1 MSWMHACVFSCSL
14 ILNKTEI
21 IHVKLQ
27 LTAYNVQCTQRDV
40 VVDVEGPS
48 VGLGLQLFN
57 QSFGLSCEDLHE
69 IFQNLEVEC
78 GRQHL
83 PVRVPL
89 DACGRARRKVFTSR
103 LETTVAHKAQGF
115 RSEALCTFS
124 FYLRTWPGPPPARVG
139 RACSPSSCRCASSCW
154 ESSAGKGTAIFVI
167 ASFFQTSCTRPKYI
181 IDSSTV
187 IFVLITR

>member
-1 MSWMHACVFSCSL
+1 MDGFHDVRLRVPLGVDAPSHGCLWVKENGLANKGTDKEIDNKILMERKNECILTTCEVFLHVHMSWMHACVFSCSL
-14 ILNKTEI
+14 ILNKNEI

-57 QSFGLSCEDLHE
+57 QCFGLSCEDLHE

-78 GRQHL
+78 GRQHP

-89 DACGRARRKVFTSR
+89 DACGRARRKGFTAR
-103 LETTVAHKAQGF
+103 LEATVAYKAHGF

-124 FYLRTWPGPPPARVG
+124 FYLRT
-139 RACSPSSCRCASSCW
+139 
-154 ESSAGKGTAIFVI
+154 
-167 ASFFQTSCTRPKYI
+167 
-181 IDSSTV
+181 
-187 IFVLITR
+187 